1 MLASLICWSVRVLG
15 YLVLARLLLSWFP
28 RASTGSFAVVVELIE
43 RSTEW
48 ILGPAR
54 KMIPPIRAGAGLI
67 DVSGLVVLLAL
78 QLFIGPLVCQVAS
91 SLV

>member
-1 MLASLICWSVRVLG
+1 MIGSLLCKSVDVLG

-28 RASTGSFAVVVELIE
+28 RARAGPFAMVVELIE

-54 KMIPPIRAGAGLI
+54 KLIPAIRAGAGLI
-67 DVSGLVVLLAL
+67 DLSGLVVLLVL
-78 QLFIGPLVCQVAS
+78 QLLVRPLVC